1 MKFLIIALALCSIIA
16 CKKEAASTITLN
28 ERIDT
33 TATIV
38 VLKDSG
44 SFISGPFGSTMG
56 YAKIYQTGNTYQ
68 LALENFSVSNG
79 PDLKVYLSKEIQP
92 INFIKLASLKSTNGY
107 QLYNIP
113 SSIVIKDYP
122 YALIHCEQYN
132 HLFGYAQLR

>member
-1 MKFLIIALALCSIIA
+1 MRVLIITVAFFTIIA
-16 CKKEAASTITLN
+16 CKKEATSTNALN

-33 TATIV
+33 TAMNV

-44 SFISGPFGSTMG
+44 SFISGPYGTTIGS
-56 YAKIYQTGNTYQ
+56 AKIYQTGNTYQ

-113 SSIVIKDYP
+113 SSIVLKDYP